1 MKHGN
6 KHWER
11 EKEYI
16 SLLMEKTNIR
26 ETAPRNGRR
35 WWRVAPNERL
45 SEIEEKLRHKF
56 YNEYRGMYRTA
67 PKWYR
72 KMLNKSQRAKSK
84 QTLYRELQGYDVCY
98 EDNYKDCAWYW

>member
-11 EKEYI
+11 EKEYY
-16 SLLMEKTNIR
+16 SLLKEYEYLHTTISVYYW
-26 ETAPRNGRR
+26 NGNSKVDTVRK
-35 WWRVAPNERL
+35 
-45 SEIEEKLRHKF
+45 KLKNKY
-56 YNEYRGMYRTA
+56 YNRYYGKYNTA

-72 KMLNKSQRAKSK
+72 KMKNRIQRAKSK
-84 QTLYRELQGYDVCY
+84 QTLYKELQGYDVCY